1 MPHHLLSPPILGLAA
16 LLATAPSALAQPDRS
31 EPEARPPA
39 TAADKDRAG
48 APASS
53 AAGKK
58 VKTEEEKVEEEKGPK
73 TEKAKPGADA
83 PKSLPAE
90 DNRGAASGTRDDR

>member
-1 MPHHLLSPPILGLAA
+1 VPHHLLSPPILGLAA

-39 TAADKDRAG
+39 AADKDRAG
-48 APASS
+48 APTSS

-83 PKSLPAE
+83 PKPLPAG
-90 DNRGAASGTRDDR
+90 DNRGAAAGTRDDR